1 MTFEGKA
8 NQTLVKFGFPATVIA
23 EYETWVVLVR
33 PKQITLGSLILACR
47 EDATAFAEISPA
59 AFGELAQAV
68 ADVETNLRRE
78 VNYERIN
85 YLMLMMV
92 DPNVHFHVLPR
103 YEGSRTLNGIEYPD
117 SSWPGPPAL
126 GNTADLSASDMDN
139 LITHLRTGWQKK

>member
-1 MTFEGKA
+1 MTSDGKP
-8 NQTLVKFGFPATVIA
+8 NQTLIKFGFPETAIA
-23 EYETWVVLVR
+23 EYEAWVVLVR
-33 PKQITLGSLILACR
+33 PKQITLGSLVLACR

-59 AFGELAQAV
+59 AFSELAQAV

-78 VNYERIN
+78 VNYVRIN

-117 SSWPGPPAL
+117 SSWPGPPAR
-126 GNTADLSASDMDN
+126 GNTADLSPSDMDS
-139 LITHLRTGWQKK
+139 LIIHLRTGWQKK